1 MTLDRPGSSFW
12 CRSCLQ
18 LLTQSI
24 RFRGPLLI
32 AVHFLRFQVCQHGGH
47 HGALGASP
55 KKISESTQLLELAL
69 KLATGPAQDSPKIN
83 EIPWNSSS
91 CWESPILNTSNCK
104 HNVAWSMPQEWCWKS
119 LLVTFLLNW
128 EVASDSSAILLSSY
142 CNPDV
147 FVHYNYIIFTK
158 HSKIRLLTI
167 KNYNHCSSQPS
178 DPHPMAHPTCF
189 FTESRPPTVHVV
201 YLTRWSGCFQA
212 PIPWTFSQFTAPR
225 PMRALKMWMWG
236 SFFWFETKNQS
247 TWPRQFDEWWFVGW
261 WIIIL
266 QDSPLFQSWICMLN
280 DWVTSS
286 LKGWP
291 LRLV

>member
-1 MTLDRPGSSFW
+1 MKFCLFDDPGPGPGSSFW

-47 HGALGASP
+47 HGTLGASP

-91 CWESPILNTSNCK
+91 WESPILNTSNCK

-167 KNYNHCSSQPS
+167 KNTITVHLNHLIPIQWPIL
-178 DPHPMAHPTCF
+178 PVF

-212 PIPWTFSQFTAPR
+212 PIPWIHSSNGNPKADEV
-225 PMRALKMWMWG
+225 LKMWMWG
-236 SFFWFETKNQS
+236 SFLCSKQKS
-247 TWPRQFDEWWFVGW
+247 
-261 WIIIL
+261 
-266 QDSPLFQSWICMLN
+266 
-280 DWVTSS
+280 
-286 LKGWP
+286 
-291 LRLV
+291 